1 MEDTLLNLWYNGLDR
16 FSKRT
21 EKLQGSPMFFLLYWI
36 REAAKKVLL
45 MAGPLREGEVKDQA
59 IKEKREKIKKIKF
72 FAASL
77 SIP

>member
-1 MEDTLLNLWYNGLDR
+1 MVR
-16 FSKRT
+16 P
-21 EKLQGSPMFFLLYWI
+21 LQKKCVSSL

-77 SIP
+77 SILYLI